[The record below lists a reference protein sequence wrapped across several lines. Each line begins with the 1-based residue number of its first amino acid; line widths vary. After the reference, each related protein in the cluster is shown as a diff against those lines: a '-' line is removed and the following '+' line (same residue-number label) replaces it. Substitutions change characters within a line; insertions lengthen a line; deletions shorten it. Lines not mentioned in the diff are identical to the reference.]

1 MPNMYKNNGMVGKSR
16 IERTK
21 AETAP
26 KKSHWRGGARP
37 REPIFSSRL
46 NRTVSTSLKARPG
59 KWLGGNPN
67 SRKNGTPGGRR
78 RPQEAEGRSGDP
90 HCGVDRRR
98 RPRRHL
104 PPPPQ
109 HGDPRPRRAL
119 VQAVAP
125 RGLQPRPSPTLPLLA
140 RPSAAARLH
149 HVGAGSAG
157 LLLRGPDRLFIP
169 APSRN
174 PHLNAAA
181 ADADFHCL
189 DFADM
194 NPRSGSVIDDWLLRA
209 YDGGRLLLS
218 YGFLEYEE
226 LAVYDPIA
234 RTADLVC
241 RPDIMQFDFEFVAV
255 HYALLVDEADASF
268 RVVGAQFW
276 PVGTASVL
284 ARARA
289 LENAWRHARRPVRVL
304 AVQHQVGKVPF
315 HAKES
320 YCVADMAEHG
330 GLCLVASK
338 NQVVQIWVRDNDGG
352 WVIKKQI
359 SLLKQFGLLKRLRHD
374 EWMKRV
380 RILAVRDGCVY
391 MEFWSIRKP
400 NSYLLVLNWETMK
413 LSVIAND
420 TDDKYRGPAFLFFM
434 TWAPPLLSPAEQQRL
449 RLEGDRFERNGNT
462 CYVSK

>member
-1 MPNMYKNNGMVGKSR
+1 MEPP
-16 IERTK
+16 E
-21 AETAP
+21 
-26 KKSHWRGGARP
+26 GG
-37 REPIFSSRL
+37 
-46 NRTVSTSLKARPG
+46 
-59 KWLGGNPN
+59 
-67 SRKNGTPGGRR
+67 GGRKKPKGAAATPTVASIGDDVLGDIFLRLPNTATLARAALACKRWLRVASNPALLR
-78 RPQEAEGRSGDP
+78 RYHSLHG
-90 HCGVDRRR
+90 
-98 RPRRHL
+98 
-104 PPPPQ
+104 PPPLLGFIMSEPP
-109 HGDPRPRRAL
+109 PRAFSYE
-119 VQAVAP
+119 A
-125 RGLQPRPSPTLPLLA
+125 
-140 RPSAAARLH
+140 
-149 HVGAGSAG
+149 
-157 LLLRGPDRLFIP
+157 PDRLFIP

-241 RPDIMQFDFEFVAV
+241 RPDIIQFDFEFVAV

-276 PVGTASVL
+276 NGRV
-284 ARARA
+284 RAAIFSSRTGQWAPLPFLRA
-289 LENAWRHARRPVRVL
+289 PEAWRMRGGMRAGRFAYWQSNTRLERYIYSEEIERCLVL
-304 AVQHQVGKVPF
+304 DTTTMEWTLIQVPF

-320 YCVADMAEHG
+320 YCVADMAENG

-338 NQVVQIWVRDNDGG
+338 DQVVQIWVRDNDGG

-400 NSYLLVLNWETMK
+400 NSYLLVLDWETMK

-420 TDDKYRGPAFLFFM
+420 TDDKYRGPAFPFFM

-449 RLEGDRFERNGNT
+449 RLEGDRFERNVF
-462 CYVSK
+462 VSG